1 MTTTTER
8 AVDEPRTYGNWR
20 KPTTPG
26 LPRLGLIGTIL
37 GMTGM
42 VVVIFTQMLFGLVA
56 GVGMLL
62 FVCAGIGP
70 IAYRNRAGR
79 NGWQIVTANL
89 MWFNGTRRKQ
99 NLYRSGVAGPV
110 PYGQHKLPGLLAP
123 SKAYEAVDAG
133 GKPFAMLHIPATRHI
148 AVVLACEP
156 EGSQLVDQET
166 TDLWVAL
173 YGRFLAELAVEPS
186 LEVASVTVET
196 AGDPGTRLSA
206 EVDLLRSPNAP
217 AFADAVLDEIKA
229 TYALGAAAVTG
240 RITLVYGTTRK
251 TLDERPR
258 GRGRRHK
265 TKNTRT
271 RIRKPSEMA
280 EQIGNRLPEIMRR
293 LSATGAG
300 GVRAMTVAEVAEMT
314 RVAYDPAIGP
324 QIEAARAVGSDPGIT
339 WENAGPVAQAEDW
352 DYLRHDS
359 GASITWQ
366 MVEAPRGAVQSHVLG
381 PLLEP
386 GKEFLRKRVTLVYRP
401 HSPRDAARVADAD
414 VRTMIGQATARK
426 GEARATDSMELQA
439 ARQSASEEASGA
451 GMTRFSM
458 LVTAT
463 VAHPDQL
470 PRAVDAVE
478 EAAGASRV
486 VLRRCYGAQS
496 ASFAASLGVGV
507 VLNKHLAVPEA
518 IRAYL

>member
-1 MTTTTER
+1 
-8 AVDEPRTYGNWR
+8 
-20 KPTTPG
+20 
-26 LPRLGLIGTIL
+26 
-37 GMTGM
+37 M
-42 VVVIFTQMLFGLVA
+42 VVVIFTQMVFGMIA

-62 FVCAGIGP
+62 FVCAGVGP

-89 MWFNGTRRKQ
+89 MWLIGVRRKQ

-110 PYGQHKLPGLLAP
+110 PYGTHKLPGLLAP

-133 GKPFAMLHIPATRHI
+133 GKPFAMLHIPATRHV

-258 GRGRRHK
+258 GRRHK
-265 TKNTRT
+265 TKTTRS
-271 RIRKPSEMA
+271 RVRKPAEMA
-280 EQIGNRLPEIMRR
+280 EQIGNRLPGSCAG
-293 LSATGAG
+293 LSATGG
-300 GVRAMTVAEVAEMT
+300 GVSAMTIAEVAEMA
-314 RVAYDPAIGP
+314 RIAYDPAVGP
-324 QIEAARAVGSDPGIT
+324 QIEAVPRGRRRPRDHLGERRTGRPG
-339 WENAGPVAQAEDW
+339 GGLGLP
-352 DYLRHDS
+352 
-359 GASITWQ
+359 
-366 MVEAPRGAVQSHVLG
+366 APRLRSVDHLADGRSTPRPVRVPTYWS
-381 PLLEP
+381 PLLRQT
-386 GKEFLRKRVTLVYRP
+386 GKFLRKRVPWSTEP
-401 HSPRDAARVADAD
+401 HSPQEAAK
-414 VRTMIGQATARK
+414 VRRRRRYTMIGQSTARRTQ
-426 GEARATDSMELQA
+426 ARPPTAWSSKLPGSPRPKKPP
-439 ARQSASEEASGA
+439 ARG
-451 GMTRFSM
+451 
-458 LVTAT
+458 
-463 VAHPDQL
+463 
-470 PRAVDAVE
+470 
-478 EAAGASRV
+478 
-486 VLRRCYGAQS
+486 
-496 ASFAASLGVGV
+496 
-507 VLNKHLAVPEA
+507 
-518 IRAYL
+518 